1 MKRHEACSTQQGD
14 TYMNAI
20 DVNKEE
26 KEMNSYRK
34 IASIAGVLFILGT
47 VTALV
52 GDGLTESTLSAPDY
66 LTRMSAHG
74 TQIMIGALFTLISA
88 VVSGSIAI
96 SLYPVLKKYNEAL
109 ALGAVGF
116 GLIEAVFYMV
126 NIIGLLSLVLLSQE
140 FVRAGAP
147 AASAYQ
153 IVGTVI
159 QAARTFAGFVFG
171 VSTFSLSALMYYMVF
186 YQSRLIPRWLS
197 GWGVLAT
204 LCTLTV
210 AFLVMFGVKPGSPL
224 ETALNLPIGVQEIVL
239 TGWLI
244 FKGFNPS
251 AIASLLSRK
260 QQERDKTSV
269 FK

>member
-96 SLYPVLKKYNEAL
+96 SLYPVLKKYNEGL

-116 GLIEAVFYMV
+116 RLIEPVFYIVGVMS
-126 NIIGLLSLVLLSQE
+126 ILALLLISQE
-140 FVRAGAP
+140 FVKAGSP
-147 AASAYQ
+147 AASSFQLLGTLALAIHTWAYY
-153 IVGTVI
+153 
-159 QAARTFAGFVFG
+159 VFG
-171 VSTFSLSALMYYMVF
+171 VVAYSLGALMYYVVF
-186 YQSRLIPRWLS
+186 YQSRLIPRWLA
-197 GWGVLAT
+197 GWGCIGEALA
-204 LCTLTV
+204 LAAAV
-210 AFLVMFGVKPGSPL
+210 FMMFGLTPNSPL
-224 ETALNLPIGVQEIVL
+224 MVALILPIAVQEIVL
-239 TGWLI
+239 AGWLI
-244 FKGFNPS
+244 VKGFN
-251 AIASLLSRK
+251 
-260 QQERDKTSV
+260 T
-269 FK
+269 

>member
-1 MKRHEACSTQQGD
+1 MKSININKED
-14 TYMNAI
+14 KYMNSHRNTA
-20 DVNKEE
+20 
-26 KEMNSYRK
+26 R
-34 IASIAGVLFILGT
+34 IAGLLFLAGM
-47 VTALV
+47 VTALPT
-52 GDGLTESTLSAPDY
+52 DFTESIVDAPNY
-66 LTRMSAHG
+66 LTSISAHS
-74 TQIMIGALFTLISA
+74 TQVLIGALLAFLAA

-171 VSTFSLSALMYYMVF
+171 VSTFSLSALMYYVVF